1 MNFSHKATLSGC
13 YACLLCDLLLIPSWV
28 GTCTHTP
35 MFVNKTISKNQ
46 VHVGCRFKRVQQYC
60 LAYES
65 AQYYF
70 RNAEKYCYLSQFY
83 AKTVQKCIP
92 GNDMN
97 FIIKFL

>member
-1 MNFSHKATLSGC
+1 MGGHMHTYTNVREQNNF
-13 YACLLCDLLLIPSWV
+13 
-28 GTCTHTP
+28 
-35 MFVNKTISKNQ
+35 KNQ
-46 VHVGCRFKRVQQYC
+46 VHVGRRFKRVQQYC

-92 GNDMN
+92 GDDMN
-97 FIIKFL
+97 FIIKFLQVFENNQF